1 MCKLSDVRIIKEK
14 LSAFADDCTRSDSTR
29 SIIVA
34 ALITNASKSTTN
46 AGVIVT
52 GIHSLPELAM
62 GCSLPPSDMIVRWQ
76 GCPHEKAVRLAPR
89 AILRERSDLG
99 VKYEDVE
106 RGADG
111 TRAEALEKKLLAFF
125 EAEFPYLNWKHI
137 GNHREKGWRDLEGR
151 DPVTNDRKML
161 VEVKGRNG
169 RCIARYDKEQA

>member
-1 MCKLSDVRIIKEK
+1 MCKMSDVRTIKEK
-14 LSAFADDCTRSDSTR
+14 LSIFANDCIRSDSTH

-34 ALITNASKSTTN
+34 ALITNASKSAAN

-89 AILRERSDLG
+89 AILCECSDLG
-99 VKYEDVE
+99 IKYVDVE
-106 RGADG
+106 IGKDG

-125 EAEFPYLNWKHI
+125 EAAYPFLDWKHI

-151 DPVTNDRKML
+151 DPVTGNRKML

-169 RCIARYDKEQA
+169 RCQARYEK